1 MNNRIKEF
9 IYNMAVEEHNIWILH
24 NNELMALYE
33 PDQERLDKVAITGEN
48 FKQATKYLDKSYEET
63 KEEYKNALI
72 SYINT
77 MYNIVIELKL
87 DEKLGLTTEELKNA
101 LAKSEHERRK
111 SWFEYQP
118 GNEKATFS
126 KDSYEKYW
134 PEEMQ
139 TPFSKLSLGL
149 QYWDLEEVRK
159 RFSFIYAA
167 CDKSK
172 ITPTQEDYFAIIL
185 NELNLMMEIRN
196 PDTNDNMYNSFEQ
209 DLILQETEE
218 IGISK
223 RKKANE

>member
-1 MNNRIKEF
+1 MTNHIKEI
-9 IYNMAVEEHNIWILH
+9 IYNMAIEEHNIWILH
-24 NNELMALYE
+24 NQELMPLYE

-48 FKQATKYLDKSYEET
+48 FKQVTKDLDKPYEET
-63 KEEYKNALI
+63 KEEYKKTLI
-72 SYINT
+72 TSINT

-87 DEKLGLTTEELKNA
+87 DDILGLSTEELKNA

-159 RFSFIYAA
+159 RFSFIHAA
-167 CDKSK
+167 YDKRK
-172 ITPTQEDYFAIIL
+172 ITPTQEDYFATIL
-185 NELNLMMEIRN
+185 NELSLR
-196 PDTNDNMYNSFEQ
+196 TY
-209 DLILQETEE
+209 
-218 IGISK
+218 
-223 RKKANE
+223 

>member
-1 MNNRIKEF
+1 MNNSIKEF

-63 KEEYKNALI
+63 SEEYKNALI

-87 DEKLGLTTEELKNA
+87 DEKLGLTTEELKDA

-167 CDKSK
+167 CDKRKMTS
-172 ITPTQEDYFAIIL
+172 PQEDYFATIL
-185 NELNLMMEIRN
+185 NELDLMMEMRN
-196 PDTNDNMYNSFEQ
+196 PDTNHNMYNRFEQ
-209 DLILQETEE
+209 DLIPQEKEQFE
-218 IGISK
+218 K
-223 RKKANE
+223 NKNKKTN

>member
-1 MNNRIKEF
+1 MNNHIKEI

-24 NNELMALYE
+24 NKKLMPLYE
-33 PDQERLDKVAITGEN
+33 PDQEKLDKVAITGEN

-63 KEEYKNALI
+63 PEEYKKTLI

-77 MYNIVIELKL
+77 MYNIIIELKL
-87 DEKLGLTTEELKNA
+87 DEKLDLTTEELKNA

-118 GNEKATFS
+118 GNKKAIFS

-139 TPFSKLSLGL
+139 TPFNKLSLGL

-159 RFSFIYAA
+159 RLSFIYTA

-172 ITPTQEDYFAIIL
+172 ITSTQEDYFTTIL
-185 NELNLMMEIRN
+185 NELNLMMEMRN
-196 PDTNDNMYNSFEQ
+196 PDTNYNMYNKFEQ
-209 DLILQETEE
+209 DLITPEKEQ
-218 IGISK
+218 IKKSK
-223 RKKANE
+223 NKRTN